1 MRFMRIG
8 IDIDNTIICYDH
20 VFAAVANSRGF
31 CVQSSASKTEVKKWF
46 HERDMHQAFTH
57 LQGEVYGKFIDLANL
72 FDGVLAFIEF
82 AKKSGCHLFLV
93 SHKTRYPLVGEK
105 VDLHKSARNF
115 LIDKNVISKS
125 GVVGVP
131 PNNVF
136 FESTL
141 NRKINRISTLNLDFF
156 IDDLLQIFEHS
167 DFPKTT
173 NFVHFSQDLA
183 KNVPNMKISTFPNWK
198 LILGFLFCERQK

>member
-1 MRFMRIG
+1 MRIG

-31 CVQSSASKTEVKKWF
+31 LVQSSASKTEVKKWF

-72 FDGVLAFIEF
+72 FDGVLAFIDF

-105 VDLHKSARNF
+105 VDLHKSARKF
-115 LIDKNVISKS
+115 LIDNNVISKCD
-125 GVVGVP
+125 GVGVP
-131 PNNVF
+131 LNNVF
-136 FESTL
+136 FETTL

-156 IDDLLQIFEHS
+156 IDDLLKIFEHS
-167 DFPKTT
+167 KFPKTT
-173 NFVHFSQDLA
+173 NFVHFSRDLA
-183 KNVPNMKISTFPNWK
+183 KNVPNGKVSTCLNWTQ
-198 LILGFLFCERQK
+198 ILGFLFCERQK

>member
-1 MRFMRIG
+1 MRIG
-8 IDIDNTIICYDH
+8 IDIDNTIICYDR
-20 VFAAVANSRGF
+20 VFAAVAISRGYS
-31 CVQSSASKTEVKKWF
+31 VHSNASKTEVKKWF

-115 LIDKNVISKS
+115 LIDNNVISKC
-125 GVVGVP
+125 GGVGVP

-136 FESTL
+136 FESSL

-156 IDDLLQIFEHS
+156 IDDLLQVFEHLN
-167 DFPKTT
+167 FPKTT
-173 NFVHFSQDLA
+173 NFVHFSQDLV
-183 KNVPNMKISTFPNWK
+183 KNVPNGKVSTFQNWK
-198 LILGFLFCERQK
+198 EILPFLFCEYLK

>member
-1 MRFMRIG
+1 MRIG

-82 AKKSGCHLFLV
+82 AKKSGCNLFLV

-156 IDDLLQIFEHS
+156 IDDLLQVFEHLN
-167 DFPKTT
+167 FPKTT
-173 NFVHFSQDLA
+173 NFVHFSRDLV
-183 KNVPNMKISTFPNWK
+183 KNVPNGKVSTFQNWK
-198 LILGFLFCERQK
+198 EILPFLFREYLK

>member
-1 MRFMRIG
+1 MRIG
-8 IDIDNTIICYDH
+8 IDIDNTIICYDR
-20 VFAAVANSRGF
+20 VFAAVAISRGYS
-31 CVQSSASKTEVKKWF
+31 VHSNASKTEVKKWF

-82 AKKSGCHLFLV
+82 AKKSGCNLFLV

-115 LIDKNVISKS
+115 LIDNNVISKC
-125 GVVGVP
+125 GGVGVP

-136 FESTL
+136 FESSL

-156 IDDLLQIFEHS
+156 IDDLLQVFEHLN
-167 DFPKTT
+167 FPKTT
-173 NFVHFSQDLA
+173 NFVHFSQDLV
-183 KNVPNMKISTFPNWK
+183 KNVPNGKVSTFQNWK
-198 LILGFLFCERQK
+198 EILPFLFREYLK

>member
-1 MRFMRIG
+1 MRIG

-136 FESTL
+136 FESSL
-141 NRKINRISTLNLDFF
+141 DRKINRISTLNLDFF
-156 IDDLLQIFEHS
+156 IDDLLQVFEHLN
-167 DFPKTT
+167 FPKTT
-173 NFVHFSQDLA
+173 NFVHFSQDLV
-183 KNVPNMKISTFPNWK
+183 KNVPNGKVSTFQNWK
-198 LILGFLFCERQK
+198 EILPFLFREYLK

>member
-1 MRFMRIG
+1 MRIG
-8 IDIDNTIICYDH
+8 IDIDNTIICYDR
-20 VFAAVANSRGF
+20 VFAAVAISRGYS
-31 CVQSSASKTEVKKWF
+31 VHSNASKTEVKKWF

>member
-1 MRFMRIG
+1 MRIG
-8 IDIDNTIICYDH
+8 IDIDNTIICYDR
-20 VFAAVANSRGF
+20 VFAAVAISRGYS
-31 CVQSSASKTEVKKWF
+31 VHSNASKTEVKKWF

-82 AKKSGCHLFLV
+82 AKKSGCNLFLV

-115 LIDKNVISKS
+115 LIDNNVISKC
-125 GVVGVP
+125 GGVGVP

-136 FESTL
+136 FESSL
-141 NRKINRISTLNLDFF
+141 DRKINRISTLNLDFF
-156 IDDLLQIFEHS
+156 IDDLLQVFEHLN
-167 DFPKTT
+167 FPKTT
-173 NFVHFSQDLA
+173 NFVHFSQDLV
-183 KNVPNMKISTFPNWK
+183 KNVPNGKVSTFQNWK
-198 LILGFLFCERQK
+198 EILPFLFREYLK